1 MNKQLK
7 VHFIVNPIS
16 GANQKLGIVE
26 QIKQHI
32 SPKIDYQIAYTE
44 AAGHATELTQKA
56 IQQQADAVIA
66 VGGDGSVNE
75 VGKALINSNIAL
87 GIIPSGSGN
96 GFARHLKIPM
106 TIKASIDTINAFN
119 IRQIDTASVNGR
131 PFLATTGTGFDSHV
145 AHKFADFG
153 KRGFLSY
160 MQISTNEFIN
170 YQPTD
175 YQLIIDGQEINT
187 KAFLVVIANAGQYG
201 NNVWISPSASVS
213 DGLLNIGILEKFPAT
228 VVPDIIL
235 RLFNKTIE
243 KSKFYQTFQAQ
254 EVLIKQV
261 ENYHIDGEPI
271 GKSGEMHIKINPS
284 SLNVIC

>member
-1 MNKQLK
+1 MIKQLK

>member
-1 MNKQLK
+1 MNKKRK

-16 GANQKLGIVE
+16 GANQKSGIVE
-26 QIKQHI
+26 QIKQYI
-32 SPKIDYQIAYTE
+32 SSEIDVKIAYTE
-44 AAGHATELTQKA
+44 AVGHATELTQQA
-56 IQQQADAVIA
+56 IQQEADAVIA

-75 VGKALINSNIAL
+75 VGKALINSPIAL
-87 GIIPSGSGN
+87 GIIPNGSGN

-106 TIKASIDTINAFN
+106 TVKASIEVINAYN
-119 IRQIDTASVNGR
+119 IRKIDTATVNGK

-170 YQPTD
+170 YQPAN
-175 YQLIIDGQEINT
+175 YQLTIDGQEINT
-187 KAFLVVIANAGQYG
+187 EAFLVVIANAGQYG

-228 VVPDIIL
+228 TVPDIIF

-243 KSKFYQTFQAQ
+243 NSKFYQTFQAK

-261 ENYHIDGEPI
+261 KNYHIDGEPI
-271 GKSGEMHIKINPS
+271 GQSGEMHIQINPS